1 MREVCLIILKSAAI
15 LLYAV
20 TCCLSCTSSPPL
32 RSTEFK
38 TVVLGFDGVDPDLV
52 EQWIDQLPNIR
63 RLAETGT
70 LMPLGT
76 TCPPETPVAWSTFAT
91 GMNPGKH
98 GIFDFLRRDPET
110 YFPEIG
116 LLTIE
121 KAKFLFG
128 IFPVA
133 KPKIT
138 NNRKGIPFWKH
149 LDSSGIA
156 TTNLRMP
163 LAFPPEPLNWG
174 TTWSGLGVPD
184 IRGTW
189 GTFYYLA
196 SDLTQWD
203 LGDTEFGG
211 RLIKLEFD
219 DRSAKALID
228 GPADPRAQEQIRIE
242 VPLEITL
249 NAESSEVT
257 IRLLDQE
264 QRVEEGRWSDWFRF
278 EFSAGPFVSL
288 KGISR
293 FYVLET
299 FPEVRLYLMPISLDP
314 TGPPVPISEPGNFTG
329 SLADQFGYFKT
340 LGWIHETWG
349 LNEERIDEQEFLDDL
364 FRSMNDLEEIVLDA
378 LDRDQSSLYTTVF
391 MATDHVSHMFYR
403 LIDPDHPRYDEALVE
418 EYGDAILW
426 VYQKMDS
433 IIGEVLARLD
443 EEDLL
448 LVISD
453 HGFHSWRK
461 EFNTNTWLVRNGLM
475 ALKTTQEGEDTK
487 KLGDMFSGGSF
498 FPNVDWSKTRAYALG
513 IGHVYI
519 NLKGRESQ
527 GIVEP
532 GEEYQLVM
540 EEVRRKIL
548 QYKDPDTGEQVLHN
562 AYFRDE
568 IYTGDQVEHAGD
580 IQLTFNSGYRTS
592 WQTCLGSVP
601 EHIVVANLK
610 KWSGDHCASDPSD
623 TAGFLV
629 SNKRVA
635 TPDPNIMDIAPTL
648 YKVFGVEIPDAVDGK
663 PWRWAAER

>member
-1 MREVCLIILKSAAI
+1 MILKSAAI
-15 LLYAV
+15 VLYAV
-20 TCCLSCTSSPPL
+20 TCCLSCTSSTPL
-32 RSTEFK
+32 RGTEFK

-63 RLAETGT
+63 RLSETGT

-128 IFPVA
+128 TFPVA
-133 KPKIT
+133 KPKLT

-163 LAFPPEPLNWG
+163 LAFPPEPLDWG

-203 LGDTEFGG
+203 LSDTEFGG
-211 RLIKLEFD
+211 RLIKLEFED
-219 DRSAKALID
+219 NLARAVID
-228 GPADPRAQEQIRIE
+228 GPADPRAQEQVRIE

-249 NAESSEVT
+249 NAESSGVT

-264 QRVEEGRWSDWFRF
+264 QTVEEGRWSDWYRF
-278 EFSAGPFVSL
+278 EFPAGPFVSL

-314 TGPPVPISEPGNFTG
+314 TNPPVPISEPGNFTG

-364 FRSMNDLEEIVLDA
+364 FRSMNDLEKVVLDA

-461 EFNTNTWLVRNGLM
+461 EFNTNTWLVRNGFM
-475 ALKTTQEGEDTK
+475 ALKTTQEGEGTK
-487 KLGDMFSGGSF
+487 KLADMFSGGSF

-513 IGHVYI
+513 IGHIYI

-601 EHIVVANLK
+601 ELIVVANLK

-648 YKVFGVEIPDAVDGK
+648 YEVFGVEIPDAVDGK
-663 PWRWAAER
+663 PLRWAAER